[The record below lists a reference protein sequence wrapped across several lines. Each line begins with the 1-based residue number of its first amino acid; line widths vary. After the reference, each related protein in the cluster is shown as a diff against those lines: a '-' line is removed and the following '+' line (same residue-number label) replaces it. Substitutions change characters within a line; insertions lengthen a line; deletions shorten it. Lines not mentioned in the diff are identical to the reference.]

1 MSTPI
6 LDIRN
11 FKKRF
16 NELEVLHGLSLTAH
30 SGDVISMVGA
40 SGSGKST
47 FLRCIN
53 LLEMPEEGEIFLNG
67 DQIRLRMPNLEM
79 MDRMKLQKHLGSETR
94 VSKTA
99 VWLTLADG
107 TNDWKVTLVQV
118 LEKMADYVRGEPVPA

>member
-11 FKKRF
+11 IKKRF
-16 NELEVLHGLSLTAH
+16 DDLEVLHGLSLTAH

-53 LLEMPEEGEIFLNG
+53 LLEMPDEGEIFLNG
-67 DQIRLRMPNLEM
+67 DQIRLRQRGGVREAE
-79 MDRMKLQKHLGSETR
+79 DEHQVQKN
-94 VSKTA
+94 A
-99 VWLTLADG
+99 QA
-107 TNDWKVTLVQV
+107 
-118 LEKMADYVRGEPVPA
+118 A